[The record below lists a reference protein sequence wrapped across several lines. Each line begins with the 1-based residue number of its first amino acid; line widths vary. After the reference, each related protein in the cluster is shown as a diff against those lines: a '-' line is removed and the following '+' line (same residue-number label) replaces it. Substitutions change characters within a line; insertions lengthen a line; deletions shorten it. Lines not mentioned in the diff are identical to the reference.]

1 MPGAATD
8 PEAEAQRSLPGRAKV
23 VWVLIGLG
31 LLVFA
36 FQPYSYE
43 AGGQVEFLPAA
54 RGQAVARTDGE
65 IIEVLVREGDVVTR
79 GQVLAQLSAWDQERT
94 VGVAETQ
101 LLAAEGQLAKL
112 LAGPKPEEIEL
123 ALRQVESA
131 EASVAFSQAEAD
143 RAQVLAE
150 SGAGSQT
157 AYEQALSTLQTDL
170 ANLEV
175 SRASLDLVMSG
186 ATETDIAIAQAEVD
200 RLTLELEFARSEL
213 ERTQIVASMDGRIV
227 TANLQ
232 LLTGSYMRAGDP
244 LLEVENAEVISAVI
258 AVPESDIALIAPGDV
273 VRLKAWGQSDIEIDG
288 EVQSIAPAADDEGYG
303 SVVRVTAVFPNPDDF
318 LRSGM
323 TGYAKVDGAE
333 MRAWEA
339 YLRSIMRFFQIEVW
353 SWIP

>member
-1 MPGAATD
+1 
-8 PEAEAQRSLPGRAKV
+8 LPTVRPRPTGRRC
-23 VWVLIGLG
+23 W
-31 LLVFA
+31 
-36 FQPYSYE
+36 
-43 AGGQVEFLPAA
+43 
-54 RGQAVARTDGE
+54 
-65 IIEVLVREGDVVTR
+65 
-79 GQVLAQLSAWDQERT
+79 
-94 VGVAETQ
+94 
-101 LLAAEGQLAKL
+101 
-112 LAGPKPEEIEL
+112 PK
-123 ALRQVESA
+123 A
-131 EASVAFSQAEAD
+131 
-143 RAQVLAE
+143 
-150 SGAGSQT
+150 GAGSQT

>member
-1 MPGAATD
+1 MLQGKTATADMPLTAGMASVAGMPGAATD

-94 VGVAETQ
+94 VGVTETQ

-131 EASVAFSQAEAD
+131 EASLAYSQAEAD

-150 SGAGSQT
+150 SGGRQP
-157 AYEQALSTLQTDL
+157 
-170 ANLEV
+170 
-175 SRASLDLVMSG
+175 
-186 ATETDIAIAQAEVD
+186 D
-200 RLTLELEFARSEL
+200 RL
-213 ERTQIVASMDGRIV
+213 
-227 TANLQ
+227 
-232 LLTGSYMRAGDP
+232 
-244 LLEVENAEVISAVI
+244 
-258 AVPESDIALIAPGDV
+258 
-273 VRLKAWGQSDIEIDG
+273 
-288 EVQSIAPAADDEGYG
+288 
-303 SVVRVTAVFPNPDDF
+303 
-318 LRSGM
+318 
-323 TGYAKVDGAE
+323 
-333 MRAWEA
+333 
-339 YLRSIMRFFQIEVW
+339 
-353 SWIP
+353 